1 MATLLAEG
9 MEADAAGRGLTVAR
23 AEVVWLLH
31 RRGPMRQRDLADTLG
46 VTPRNVTGL
55 LDGLETTGFVAR
67 TPHPSDR
74 RATLV
79 QLTLKGDATADALSA
94 DQEEFAGYLFDG
106 IGTAELG
113 RLVRTANRLLDR
125 LRNHGYED
133 IRRDALKRSTR
144 ANTPRRTSPHGDER
158 NRTPLSIARAPKL
171 DPMLAGG
178 LDCLPVRVGPFR
190 HRGEWCV
197 E

>member
-1 MATLLAEG
+1 MLEIATLLAEG

-31 RRGPMRQRDLADTLG
+31 RRGPMRQRDLADTLR

-79 QLTLKGDATADALSA
+79 HLTPKGEATADALSS
-94 DQEEFAGYLFDG
+94 DPEEFAGYLFDG
-106 IGTAELG
+106 IGVAELG
-113 RLVRTANRLLDR
+113 RLVRTSNRLLDR
-125 LRNHGYED
+125 LRDHGYED
-133 IRRDALKRSTR
+133 IRRDALKGWAAKEIPAGVAQPNQTKNVRVSEHY
-144 ANTPRRTSPHGDER
+144 PRR
-158 NRTPLSIARAPKL
+158 
-171 DPMLAGG
+171 
-178 LDCLPVRVGPFR
+178 
-190 HRGEWCV
+190 
-197 E
+197 